1 VLFCGPFFLLPFRTT
16 EAGDSAVSPA
26 PHVFAARIYKV
37 WLIRFVDVPKEIS
50 RALGSAKERIPVCGT
65 VGGLPLRTT
74 LVPSGNGRHRLA
86 IHGDIYRK
94 LRIDAGAVVEISL
107 ELDEESREP
116 VLPPSLIAALKFS
129 KVAAREFR
137 AMTTA
142 LRRQIV
148 RYLTSAKSEATVER
162 RVAKFVTRLEKNPP
176 SARSK
181 AHKSARNKRA
191 KGKLLKTK
199 FRRN

>member
-1 VLFCGPFFLLPFRTT
+1 VTPLL
-16 EAGDSAVSPA
+16 
-26 PHVFAARIYKV
+26 HVFAAKIYKL

-50 RALGSAKERIPVCGT
+50 RALGQGKERIPVCGT
-65 VGGLPLRTT
+65 VEGLPLRTT

-94 LRIDAGAVVEISL
+94 LRVDAGAVVEISL

-116 VLPPSLIAALKFS
+116 VLPPSLVAALKFS

-148 RYLTSAKSEATVER
+148 RYLTAAKSEATIER
-162 RVAKFVTRLEKNPP
+162 RVAKFIMRLEKDPP
-176 SARSK
+176 SRRKKRKSTRTASKAKSRSK
-181 AHKSARNKRA
+181 
-191 KGKLLKTK
+191 
-199 FRRN
+199 

>member
-1 VLFCGPFFLLPFRTT
+1 MRSG
-16 EAGDSAVSPA
+16 
-26 PHVFAARIYKV
+26 PHVFAARIYKL

-50 RALGSAKERIPVCGT
+50 RALGHGKERIPVCGA
-65 VGGLPLRTT
+65 VEGLPLRTT

-94 LRIDAGAVVEISL
+94 LRVDAGAVVEISL

-116 VLPPSLIAALKFS
+116 VLPPSLVTALKFS

-148 RYLTSAKSEATVER
+148 RYLTAAKSEATVER
-162 RVAKFVTRLEKNPP
+162 RVAKFIMRLEKDPP
-176 SARSK
+176 SRRKKKKSSAKSSK
-181 AHKSARNKRA
+181 
-191 KGKLLKTK
+191 
-199 FRRN
+199 

>member
-1 VLFCGPFFLLPFRTT
+1 MN
-16 EAGDSAVSPA
+16 AVTAA
-26 PHVFAARIYKV
+26 PHVFAAKIYKV
-37 WLIRFVDVPKEIS
+37 WLIRFVDVPREIS
-50 RALGSAKERIPVCGT
+50 RALGPAKERIPVCGT
-65 VGGLPLRTT
+65 VEGLPLRTT
-74 LVPSGNGRHRLA
+74 LVPSGNGCHRLA
-86 IHGDIYRK
+86 VHGDIYRK

-107 ELDEESREP
+107 ELDQDSREP

-162 RVAKFVTRLEKNPP
+162 RVAKFVARLEKDPP
-176 SARSK
+176 SAR
-181 AHKSARNKRA
+181 HKVRKSTRKPA
-191 KGKLLKTK
+191 KPQKP
-199 FRRN
+199 RRK

>member
-1 VLFCGPFFLLPFRTT
+1 VT
-16 EAGDSAVSPA
+16 SA
-26 PHVFAARIYKV
+26 PHIFAAKIYKV

-65 VGGLPLRTT
+65 VEGLPLRTT
-74 LVPSGNGRHRLA
+74 LVPSGDGRHRLA

-148 RYLTSAKSEATVER
+148 RYLTSAKSESTVER
-162 RVAKFVTRLEKNPP
+162 RVAKFVARLEKDPP
-176 SARSK
+176 SRRK
-181 AHKSARNKRA
+181 VGKPTRNKPP
-191 KGKLLKTK
+191 KGKL
-199 FRRN
+199 RRK

>member
-1 VLFCGPFFLLPFRTT
+1 
-16 EAGDSAVSPA
+16 VSPA
-26 PHVFAARIYKV
+26 PHVFAAKIYKL
-37 WLIRFVDVPKEIS
+37 WLIRFVDVPREIS
-50 RALGSAKERIPVCGT
+50 RALGGSKKRIPVYGT
-65 VGGLPLRTT
+65 VEGLPLRTT

-116 VLPPSLIAALKFS
+116 VLPPSLVAALKFS
-129 KVAAREFR
+129 KVAAAEFR

-148 RYLTSAKSEATVER
+148 RYITSTKSEATVER
-162 RVAKFVTRLEKNPP
+162 RIAKFILHLEKNPP
-176 SARSK
+176 SHRKVRKSTRKPAKLKSPAGSKRS
-181 AHKSARNKRA
+181 
-191 KGKLLKTK
+191 
-199 FRRN
+199 

>member
-1 VLFCGPFFLLPFRTT
+1 M
-16 EAGDSAVSPA
+16 SPA

-50 RALGSAKERIPVCGT
+50 RALGSAKERIPVRGT
-65 VGGLPLRTT
+65 VEGLPLRTT
-74 LVPSGNGRHRLA
+74 LVPSGNSRHRLA

-94 LRIDAGAVVEISL
+94 LRVDAGAIVEISL

-129 KVAAREFR
+129 KVAAAEFR

-148 RYLTSAKSEATVER
+148 RYLTAAKSEATVER
-162 RVAKFVTRLEKNPP
+162 RVAKFVTRLEKDPP
-176 SARSK
+176 RLRKTRKSTRKPAKLKKPGCKNK
-181 AHKSARNKRA
+181 A
-191 KGKLLKTK
+191 
-199 FRRN
+199 

>member
-1 VLFCGPFFLLPFRTT
+1 MT
-16 EAGDSAVSPA
+16 AA
-26 PHVFAARIYKV
+26 PHVFAAKIYKL

-50 RALGSAKERIPVCGT
+50 ATLGEAKEHIPVCGT
-65 VGGLPLRTT
+65 VEGLPLRTT

-148 RYLTSAKSEATVER
+148 RYITSAKSESTIER
-162 RVAKFVTRLEKNPP
+162 RVAKFVLHLEKDPP
-176 SARSK
+176 SARRKSR
-181 AHKSARNKRA
+181 KSAGRRSKR
-191 KGKLLKTK
+191 KSL
-199 FRRN
+199 RRK

>member
-1 VLFCGPFFLLPFRTT
+1 MLPFRTS
-16 EAGDSAVSPA
+16 EAGDRAVSPA
-26 PHVFAARIYKV
+26 PHVFAAKIYKV

-65 VGGLPLRTT
+65 VEGLPLRTT
-74 LVPSGNGRHRLA
+74 LVPSGSGRHRLA

-162 RVAKFVTRLEKNPP
+162 RIAKFIVHLEKDPP
-176 SARSK
+176 SRRK
-181 AHKSARNKRA
+181 VRKSSRQPA
-191 KGKLLKTK
+191 KPKKPGRKKE
-199 FRRN
+199 